1 MGNRVRCGRFSRIAA
16 DGDKRRRIV
25 ACTSGSVRR
34 NPYWVQRT
42 TGPVPCGTE
51 SPMSTLKDRAAAR
64 VVLVPEA
71 AAPGYAAAMAQLPR
85 VRIAQRRPIADRALP
100 AVGSFN

>member
-1 MGNRVRCGRFSRIAA
+1 
-16 DGDKRRRIV
+16 
-25 ACTSGSVRR
+25 
-34 NPYWVQRT
+34 
-42 TGPVPCGTE
+42 
-51 SPMSTLKDRAAAR
+51 MSTLKDRAAAR

-100 AVGSFN
+100 AVSSFN